1 MENKSLPDWVTILE
15 QKNSKR
21 ISLGLDR
28 CKKVKKALGI
38 ERIGKEVITV
48 AGTNGKGSSVA
59 LLESF
64 FLNYG
69 YTVGAYSSP
78 HLFRYNERV
87 RIDGQPV
94 LDEQLTD
101 AFRVVE
107 EARGD
112 TDLTY
117 FEFSTLAAFLIFEKY
132 QLDIAVLEV
141 GLGGRLDAVNS
152 IDPDFCLITSIDIDH
167 QEYLGTTREQIAI
180 EKAGIMRK
188 NIPCVCSDPATPTGL
203 LDTAHEVGCH
213 LRLIGSDFHL
223 KENESSW
230 DWWDENQSVEGLPM
244 LPLKGAHQLR
254 NAAGVLEL
262 VATMGCSIDTN
273 VVEKS
278 INELQL
284 VGRFQELF
292 ARNRKIILDVAHN
305 AQSASALAQNLSDLV
320 KVGKIYGIVMLRK
333 SKDIK
338 NFLYSLKGSIDVWIF
353 PNLGEGD
360 FYSSLAL
367 EKELRKI
374 EKKTMIFC
382 ANSLVAGFDLA
393 LTTSDRE
400 DVIVACGSFTVV
412 EKFVKYLENTL

>member
-1 MENKSLPDWVTILE
+1 MENKSLLDWVTILE

-48 AGTNGKGSSVA
+48 AGTNGKGSSIA

-69 YTVGAYSSP
+69 YTVGVYSSP

-262 VATMGCSIDTN
+262 IVTMGVSIN
-273 VVEKS
+273 INLIKKS
-278 INELQL
+278 INALQIA
-284 VGRFQELF
+284 GRFQELF
-292 ARNRKIILDVAHN
+292 AKNRKIILDVAHN
-305 AQSASALAQNLSDLV
+305 PQSAKALAQNLKALV
-320 KVGKIYGIVMLRK
+320 KVGKVYGIVILK
-333 SKDIK
+333 KNKDIK
-338 NFLYSLKGSIDVWIF
+338 SFLYALQGIIDVWIF
-353 PNLGEGD
+353 PNVEEDG
-360 FYSSLAL
+360 FYSSLTF
-367 EKELRKI
+367 ENELKKI
-374 EKKTMIFC
+374 KKKTIKIC
-382 ANSLVAGFDLA
+382 AESLAEGFDLA
-393 LTTSDRE
+393 LTRSNRE
-400 DVIVACGSFTVV
+400 DVIVACGSFAVV
-412 EKFVKYLENTL
+412 EKFVKYLEHTL